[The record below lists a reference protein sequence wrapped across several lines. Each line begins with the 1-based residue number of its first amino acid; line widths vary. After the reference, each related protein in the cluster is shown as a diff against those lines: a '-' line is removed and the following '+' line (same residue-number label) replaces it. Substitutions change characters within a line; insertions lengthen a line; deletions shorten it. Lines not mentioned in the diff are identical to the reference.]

1 MLFQNTVPLIETL
14 YLDLLKLEQL
24 DMEKFWGTYK

>member
-1 MLFQNTVPLIETL
+1 MLFQNPGSFIEIL

-24 DMEKFWGTYK
+24 DMEKFWDTYK

>member
-1 MLFQNTVPLIETL
+1 MLFQNTGSFIEIL

-24 DMEKFWGTYK
+24 DKEKFWDTYK

>member
-1 MLFQNTVPLIETL
+1 MLFQNTGSFIEIL

-24 DMEKFWGTYK
+24 DMEKFWDTYK

>member
-1 MLFQNTVPLIETL
+1 MLFQNTGSLIEIL

-24 DMEKFWGTYK
+24 DMEKFWDTYK